1 MAASSLLMNAVR
13 SVLKVQA
20 RVGQTTKN
28 TATIMV
34 MKRID
39 RAGGP
44 TAFGIGAAAM
54 RMALSYLIATEV
66 TRQFKSGLSDHA
78 VRFVLPPTTP
88 AEIIEALGK
97 VPAWIA
103 IEEGEG
109 ALWVY
114 ALKATPANWHANAD
128 IKEKKSKETAKKAN
142 ASVDIARYL
151 AMNGFSS
158 LQDAITSS

>member
-1 MAASSLLMNAVR
+1 MAPSLLINAVR
-13 SVLKVQA
+13 SVLNVKA
-20 RVGQTTKN
+20 RAGQTTKN
-28 TATIMV
+28 DATIMV

-54 RMALSYLIATEV
+54 RMALVHLIGSEV

-78 VRFVLPPTTP
+78 VEFILPSTTP

-97 VPAWIA
+97 IPAWIA
-103 IEEGEG
+103 IEEGDS
-109 ALWVY
+109 AMWVP
-114 ALKATPANWHANAD
+114 ALKASPEHWRANAEL
-128 IKEKKSKETAKKAN
+128 KEKKSLQTAKKAN

-151 AMNGFSS
+151 AMNGFCS
-158 LQDAITSS
+158 LEDAIAPS

>member
-1 MAASSLLMNAVR
+1 MAPLLLTNAVR
-13 SVLKVQA
+13 SVLNVQA
-20 RVGQTTKN
+20 RAGQTTKN
-28 TATIMV
+28 DATIMV

-54 RMALSYLIATEV
+54 RMALLHLIGSEV
-66 TRQFKSGLSDHA
+66 TRQFKTGLSEHA
-78 VRFVLPPTTP
+78 VRFVLPMTTP
-88 AEIIEALGK
+88 IEIIEALGK

-114 ALKATPANWHANAD
+114 ALKATPSHWNANAD
-128 IKEKKSKETAKKAN
+128 IKEKKAIQTAKRAN
-142 ASVDIARYL
+142 ASIDIARYL
-151 AMNGFSS
+151 TMNGFHS
-158 LQDAITSS
+158 LQDAIAS